1 MTPTT
6 AIRRAWETYVA
17 SRQTEKMKDVR
28 AIPNWLLRWVPLA
41 AWVGIMAGLASAI
54 FLGSLDWATD
64 TRGDFPALL
73 YGLPLIGVAIG
84 IVYERYGKQSSRG
97 TNLVLDRIHEPEGE
111 RLPLRM
117 APLVL
122 VATVLTH
129 LFGGSAGREGTAVQM
144 GGTLADLAAKPFQLS
159 AANRRILILTGV
171 AAGFGSVFGT
181 PIAGF
186 IFGVEVSTVGK
197 PRWDALLP
205 CIVASYVGDF
215 TCRFLGIEHHTYN
228 AARIVHWSLPLIL
241 WIVLAGLAFA
251 GAALAFIHLTHA
263 VGKLGQAM
271 KGATWIRPVVGGL
284 VVIAMTLAVGTQTY
298 NGLGIPLISAAFH
311 HGEGG
316 YLAVP
321 LYAFALKIVVTAVT
335 LGTGFKGGEV
345 TPLFCIGATLGNA
358 IAILTHQDPALF
370 AALGFVA
377 VFAAA
382 ANTPLACIAMG
393 IELFGPQLAIPLT
406 IACLVAF
413 AVSGRPSIY
422 SAQKREVWRKPN
434 LTRRASRLTLEK

>member
-1 MTPTT
+1 
-6 AIRRAWETYVA
+6 
-17 SRQTEKMKDVR
+17 
-28 AIPNWLLRWVPLA
+28 
-41 AWVGIMAGLASAI
+41 MAGLASAV
-54 FLGSLDWATD
+54 FLAALDWATD
-64 TRGDFPALL
+64 TRTASPALL
-73 YGLPLIGVAIG
+73 YGLPLIGIAIG
-84 IVYERYGKQSSRG
+84 LGYDRYGGQSSRG
-97 TNLVLDRIHEPEGE
+97 TNLLLDRIHEPSGE

-117 APLVL
+117 APSVL
-122 VATVLTH
+122 VGTVFTH

-144 GGTLADLAAKPFQLS
+144 GGTLADLAAKPLRLTAES
-159 AANRRILILTGV
+159 RRILLLTGV

-186 IFGVEVSTVGK
+186 IFGVEVSTVGR

-205 CIVASYVGDF
+205 CIVASYVGDWV
-215 TCRFLGIEHHTYN
+215 CRYVGIHHHAY
-228 AARIVHWSLPLIL
+228 AAAQVVHYSFPLVL
-241 WIVLAGLAFA
+241 WIVLGGVAFA

-263 VGKLGQAM
+263 IGKLGQGVKNA
-271 KGATWIRPVVGGL
+271 AWARPAIGGL
-284 VVIAMTLAVGTQTY
+284 VVIAMTLAVGAQTY
-298 NGLGIPLISAAFH
+298 NGLGIPLISASFH
-311 HGEGG
+311 HGESG

-321 LYAFALKIVVTAVT
+321 LYAFALKIVFTAVT

-393 IELFGPQLAIPLT
+393 IELFGPQLALPLT

-434 LTRRASRLTLEK
+434 LTRRASDLT